1 MVEKIIE
8 FSARNR
14 FIVFLLVFALASAGL
29 WALQHTP
36 VDALPDL
43 SDTQVIVYTTWP
55 GRSPNLVEDQITY
68 PIVTALLSAPKVTVV
83 RGFSDFGYS
92 YVYVLFKDGTDIYW
106 ARSRVLEYLNQ
117 LAGRL
122 PAGVAPQL
130 GPDATGVGWVF
141 QYALIDESGKHDL
154 ASLRSFQDW
163 YLRYWLRTV
172 EGVAEVASIGG
183 FVRQYQVNL
192 DPTKVLAYRL
202 SISDIVERIRDSNN
216 DVGGRVVEFSGIE
229 YLVRGRGYIQRVED
243 IEKITV
249 SVNPNGTPILL
260 RDVASVNLGPD
271 MRRGLVELN
280 GQGEVAG
287 GIVVMRFG
295 ENALTVI
302 ERLKVK
308 LKELEPSMPKGV
320 KVVATYDRSD
330 LIQESIATIKENL
343 IEELLVVGALIVGFL
358 LHLRSALMPILTLP
372 IGVLISFIPIWY
384 FGTGMNIMSIGG
396 IIVAIGDMV
405 DASIVMVD
413 NAHRRLEEWERAGR
427 PGDRTQVLIDS
438 AKEVGPSIF
447 ASLLVIAIAFM
458 PVFTLEAQ
466 EGRLFRPLAVTKNL
480 AIAMSAF
487 LAITLIPALLPLLVR
502 GRIISEQRHPISRTL
517 QQLYAPVLR
526 WALRFR
532 WAVIGGAVLL
542 TLFTIPPFLR
552 LGAEFMPPL
561 YEGTILYMPTT
572 LPGISVTEAG
582 RLLQIMDRKLRA
594 FPEVEWVFGKAGRA
608 ETSTDPAPFSMM
620 EVVVELKPKEQWR
633 LGVTYDSLIDE
644 MDKALQLP
652 GVTNAWT
659 MPIKARIDML
669 TTGVRTPVG
678 IKIFGPDLKEIERIG
693 QHMEMVL
700 KEVPG
705 TRSVYAERVSG
716 GYFLDFDINR
726 DEIARYGLKLM
737 EVGRIIESA
746 IGGENI
752 TTTIEGRE
760 RYPVNLRYLRELRDD
775 PDKLQRVLVDTPS
788 GAQVPLGQLTTLRF
802 VTGPPMVRDE
812 NAMLAGYVY
821 VDMAGRD
828 VGSYVEDLKRVVNE
842 KVKLPAGYTLS
853 WSGQY
858 EYMQRVRERLTI
870 FIPLTIAIIFIL
882 YYFTFRSVAESLMV
896 LLGVPLSMVGGIW
909 SLALLGYNMSI
920 AVWVGL
926 IALAGVGAETS
937 AVMLAYLDEA
947 CARRQRAGTLRTLAD
962 LIETVQEG
970 ALVRIR
976 AVSMTSL
983 SNILGLLPV
992 MWATGTGA
1000 DVMKRLAAPMV
1011 GGVFTAML
1019 LTLVVI
1025 PALYVIWRW
1034 QTELK
1039 AASLTERRP
1048 EHARGLGEV
1057 VSDDS
1062 AM

>member
-1 MVEKIIE
+1 MVERIIE

-14 FIVFLLVFALASAGL
+14 FIVFLFVFALSSAGL
-29 WALQHTP
+29 WATRHTP

-43 SDTQVIVYTTWP
+43 SDTQVIVYTTWA
-55 GRSPNLVEDQITY
+55 GRSPTLVEDQVTY
-68 PIVTALLSAPKVTVV
+68 PIVTALLSAPNVTVV

-106 ARSRVLEYLNQ
+106 ARSRALEYLNQ

-122 PAGVAPQL
+122 PEGVTPQL

-141 QYALIDESGKHDL
+141 EYALVDETGQHDL
-154 ASLRSFQDW
+154 AALRSFQDW
-163 YLRYWLRTV
+163 YLRYWLRGV
-172 EGVAEVASIGG
+172 EGVAEVASVGG

-192 DPTKVLAYRL
+192 DPTKVLAYKL
-202 SISDIVERIRDSNN
+202 SLSAIIETIRQSNN
-216 DVGGRVVEFSGIE
+216 DVGGRVVEFTGIE
-229 YLVRGRGYIQRVED
+229 YVIRGRGYIQNTTD
-243 IEKITV
+243 IEKIAV
-249 SVNPNGTPILL
+249 AVNENGTPILL
-260 RDVASVNLGPD
+260 RDVATVRLGPD
-271 MRRGLVELN
+271 MRRGLVDLN
-280 GQGEVAG
+280 GQGEVVG

-295 ENALTVI
+295 QNALEVI
-302 ERLKVK
+302 DRIKAK
-308 LKELEPSMPKGV
+308 LKELEPSMPRGV
-320 KVVATYDRSD
+320 KVVTTYDRSD
-330 LIQESIATIKENL
+330 LIRESIGTVKENL
-343 IEELLVVGALIVGFL
+343 IEELLIVSAMLVGFL

-372 IGVLISFIPIWY
+372 IAVLFSFLPIWY
-384 FGTGMNIMSIGG
+384 FGVGMNIMSIGG

-413 NAHRRLEEWERAGR
+413 NAHRRLEEWERGGR
-427 PGDRTQVLIDS
+427 VGDRTQVLIDS

-480 AIAMSAF
+480 AIAMSAV
-487 LAITLIPALLPLLVR
+487 LAITLIPALLDFLVR

-517 QQLYAPVLR
+517 QRLYAPVLR
-526 WALRFR
+526 FALQFR
-532 WAVIGGAVLL
+532 WAVVVGAVLL
-542 TLFTIPPFLR
+542 TLLTVPPFMR
-552 LGAEFMPPL
+552 LGSEFMPPL

-572 LPGISVTEAG
+572 LPGLPVTEAG
-582 RLLQIMDRKLRA
+582 RLLQIMDQKLRA
-594 FPEVEWVFGKAGRA
+594 FPEVAWVFGKAGRA
-608 ETSTDPAPFSMM
+608 ETSTDSAPFGMM
-620 EVVVELKPKEQWR
+620 EVVVELNPKDQWR
-633 LGVTYDSLIDE
+633 PGLSYEGLVDE
-644 MDKALQLP
+644 MDRALQLP

-678 IKIFGPDLKEIERIG
+678 IKIFGPDLTEIGKIG
-693 QHMEMVL
+693 EHLEMVL

-705 TRSVYAERVSG
+705 TRSVYAERVFG
-716 GYFLDFDINR
+716 GYYLDFVINR
-726 DEIARYGLKLM
+726 DEIARYGLKVM
-737 EVGRIIESA
+737 DVGRIIESA

-752 TTTIEGRE
+752 ATTIEGRE
-760 RYPVNLRYLRELRDD
+760 RYPINVRYLRELRDE
-775 PDKLQRVLVDTPS
+775 PEKLRRVLVDTPT
-788 GAQVPLGQLTTLRF
+788 GAQVPLAQLATLRF
-802 VTGPPMVRDE
+802 VNGPPMIRDE
-812 NAMLAGYVY
+812 NGMLAGYVF
-821 VDMAGRD
+821 VDMVGRD
-828 VGSYVEDLKRVVNE
+828 MGSYVDDLKRVVQE
-842 KVKLPAGYTLS
+842 KVSLPTGYTIT

-858 EYMQRVRERLTI
+858 ENMQRVRERLTI
-870 FIPLTIAIIFIL
+870 FIPLTITIIFVL

-947 CARRQRAGTLRTLAD
+947 CARRQKAGRLRTLSD

-976 AVSMTSL
+976 AVTMTSL
-983 SNILGLLPV
+983 ANILGLLPV

-1025 PALYVIWRW
+1025 PALYVFWRW
-1034 QTELK
+1034 
-1039 AASLTERRP
+1039 
-1048 EHARGLGEV
+1048 H
-1057 VSDDS
+1057 SDVKQS
-1062 AM
+1062 GI